1 VQGRREDEDDSEE
14 TRTWLGEREDEGNHR
29 NIKPFKQLFCCKV
42 KMTMKSL

>member
-1 VQGRREDEDDSEE
+1 MKMIVKKQE
-14 TRTWLGEREDEGNHR
+14 LGLASVKIEGNHR